1 MCNGEMPELQ
11 RCREKVNKASKE
23 TGEMTSQTPDVC
35 GIHNTKEVMP
45 ESKRQF
51 VPNKVEYLIK
61 TVLDAYLH
69 KVDYDPVRCS
79 KLAEIIC
86 SVIKEKTKEFHFDR
100 YKLIVQVYVGQDNE
114 QSVQLASRSLWNT
127 KTDMFAAAT
136 YRNNSLYAIAL
147 VYGLYLE

>member
-1 MCNGEMPELQ
+1 M
-11 RCREKVNKASKE
+11 
-23 TGEMTSQTPDVC
+23 
-35 GIHNTKEVMP
+35 
-45 ESKRQF
+45 
-51 VPNKVEYLIK
+51 
-61 TVLDAYLH
+61 
-69 KVDYDPVRCS
+69 
-79 KLAEIIC
+79 
-86 SVIKEKTKEFHFDR
+86 IKEKTKEFHFDR